1 MERDEDNNIGI
12 GKIVYGDRVK
22 LQSEMKK
29 EIEMG
34 IAMEMKQKCDIND

>member
-1 MERDEDNNIGI
+1 MERDEDNNIG

-22 LQSEMKK
+22 LQSGMKK

-34 IAMEMKQKCDIND
+34 IAMEMKQKCDISD